1 MLLKPHHRTRSWE
14 GFRETLRGLTALRDA
29 AGETRALREG
39 FPGWVSDSGK
49 RDFGERGLAVGVGQ
63 VPVGRLIQQELRP
76 TEGFMH
82 DLS

>member
-1 MLLKPHHRTRSWE
+1 MLLKPHHRTRSW
-14 GFRETLRGLTALRDA
+14 GVFRGTLRGLTALRDA
-29 AGETRALREG
+29 AGETRALHEG

-49 RDFGERGLAVGVGQ
+49 WDFGVRGLAVGVGQ